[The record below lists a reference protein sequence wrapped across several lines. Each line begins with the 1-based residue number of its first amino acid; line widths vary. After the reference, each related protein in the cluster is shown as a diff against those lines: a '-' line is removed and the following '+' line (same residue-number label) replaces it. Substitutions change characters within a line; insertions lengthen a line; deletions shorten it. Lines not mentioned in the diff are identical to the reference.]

1 MLIILEAPQESS
13 EELYNLPPN
22 WEVQKQISVRD
33 WSFPIAFY
41 WKIDLHL

>member
-1 MLIILEAPQESS
+1 MLIILEAPQERS

-41 WKIDLHL
+41 LHLHL